1 MLVRQMAAVKSD
13 GSDHRGNKGLK
24 MLVEIEKSKFSDL
37 VALRRPVFLL
47 NLEDPVSAVFLDA
60 EIAAR

>member
-1 MLVRQMAAVKSD
+1 
-13 GSDHRGNKGLK
+13 

-47 NLEDPVSAVFLDA
+47 SSEDPVLAVFLDA